1 MVLETAMAAEM
12 EMATEVDSL
21 ESRISTKSFRWIH
34 QDLEDAP
41 WSRTPEVVVEMK
53 IISQGSVV
61 LPEPTLAAQASHRM
75 DIRGHFLLS
84 HPMEILLEERGFLL
98 YFPLGDKVVL
108 SPMHSV
114 CFPGTPIP
122 GRSNGK
128 PFPDVRSKGPFH
140 STGFGNLE
148 FTD

>member
-12 EMATEVDSL
+12 EMATEMDSL
-21 ESRISTKSFRWIH
+21 ESRISTRSFRWIH

-41 WSRTPEVVVEMK
+41 WSRTPEVVVEME

-75 DIRGHFLLS
+75 DIRSHFLLS
-84 HPMEILLEERGFLL
+84 HPMEILLEVREFFDI
-98 YFPLGDKVVL
+98 FPLGDKFVFL
-108 SPMHSV
+108 QCIESTSQE
-114 CFPGTPIP
+114 
-122 GRSNGK
+122 RQS
-128 PFPDVRSKGPFH
+128 PDVQMESHSRMLGPWAPFH